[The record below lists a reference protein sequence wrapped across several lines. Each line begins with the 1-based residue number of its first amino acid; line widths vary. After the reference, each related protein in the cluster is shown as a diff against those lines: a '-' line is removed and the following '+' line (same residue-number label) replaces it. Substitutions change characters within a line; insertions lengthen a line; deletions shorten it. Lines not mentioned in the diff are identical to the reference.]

1 VARVLI
7 ADDAAIVR
15 SMMRRMLEEGGH
27 AVVAEAANGREAVA
41 RFAEHRPDLAIVD
54 GNMPVLDGFEAAA
67 AIRDLDPDAM
77 VVIASVHDTPARVQ
91 RASAVGAVFLRK
103 PFDSAALLDSVAGVS

>member
-15 SMMRRMLEEGGH
+15 SVMRRMLEDGGH
-27 AVVAEAANGREAVA
+27 AVVGEAGNGAEAVA
-41 RFAEHRPDLAIVD
+41 LFRECSPDVAIVD
-54 GNMPVLDGFEAAA
+54 GNMPVLDGFGAAVAMREA
-67 AIRDLDPDAM
+67 DPAVR

-91 RASAVGAVFLRK
+91 RAAHVGAAFLRK
-103 PFDSAALLDSVAGVS
+103 PFDSAALLAAVAGAT